1 MIHKNN
7 NNVRNNIRRNE
18 EKNPDKKKNIMAR
31 RRCGVY
37 RTTPQIDQS
46 KSQIQNFEDIFIE
59 MI

>member
-37 RTTPQIDQS
+37 RTTP
-46 KSQIQNFEDIFIE
+46 
-59 MI
+59 